1 LNCTFMGWG
10 GYGKKTRTRD
20 RGKERVAERIKL
32 ESVVRVQNA
41 ESFVMYQKRKRVI
54 KEALKKRNDLA
65 FGDVWD
71 IKTNKE
77 KATFTGAAELDPTIN
92 EVYLFHGTSPA
103 GAEGITD
110 NDFDMKRVGSAYGS
124 LFGGGIYFAESC
136 MKADEYVVADH
147 RGLFPVIMCR
157 VVLGS
162 INYCDAKEP
171 SKIARQLEESCTK
184 NRDRYHSVLGDR
196 QKVMK
201 TFREF
206 IIFDNHQV
214 LPEFIC
220 WYRRIY
226 S

>member
-1 LNCTFMGWG
+1 
-10 GYGKKTRTRD
+10 
-20 RGKERVAERIKL
+20 
-32 ESVVRVQNA
+32 
-41 ESFVMYQKRKRVI
+41 VMYQKRKRVI
-54 KEALKKRNDLA
+54 AAACKKVKDLPC
-65 FGDVWD
+65 GDVWD
-71 IKTNKE
+71 IKTNHE
-77 KATFTGAAELDPTIN
+77 KPGFVGAAELDPMIN

-110 NDFDMKRVGSAYGS
+110 NDFDLKRAGTAYGT

-136 MKADEYVVADH
+136 MKADEYVQADS
-147 RGLFPVIMCR
+147 RGLFPVILCR
-157 VVLGS
+157 VVLGRV
-162 INYCDAKEP
+162 NYCDHKEP
-171 SKIARQLEESCTK
+171 FKIARQLEDSCTK

-206 IIFDNHQV
+206 IVFDNHQV